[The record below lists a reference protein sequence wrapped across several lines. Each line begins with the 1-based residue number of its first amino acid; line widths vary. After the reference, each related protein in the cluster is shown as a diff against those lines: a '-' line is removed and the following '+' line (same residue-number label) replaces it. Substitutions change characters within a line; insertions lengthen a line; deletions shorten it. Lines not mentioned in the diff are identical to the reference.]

1 MINMPGTPIKN
12 AARIICILFCFGCM
26 LKGKAQENKP
36 AWNPGELRELF
47 NYCEK
52 PDLMKQLGFS
62 EEEADKV
69 GDIDYWGRLQYLKI
83 DANTNDTF
91 ATKNEVQEEMV
102 KRYKNIRLSND
113 QVKALLSFKENRE
126 AHPASCPLIVLNY
139 SKVFQPLTPQQATLQ
154 LQTKYRKQLVDKL
167 GINGRQANM
176 LCEAEVWRQKE
187 AISISAIPENN
198 FDRIRKTVALNEE
211 AGKRFK
217 ALGLTDDQVNTAL
230 QFFTENSLDTPKK

>member
-1 MINMPGTPIKN
+1 
-12 AARIICILFCFGCM
+12 
-26 LKGKAQENKP
+26 
-36 AWNPGELRELF
+36 
-47 NYCEK
+47 
-52 PDLMKQLGFS
+52 MKQLNLS
-62 EEEADKV
+62 EQEADKI

-102 KRYKNIRLSND
+102 RRYRNIRLSND

-126 AHPASCPLIVLNY
+126 VHPASCPLIELNY
-139 SKVFQPLTPQQATLQ
+139 SNAFQALTPQQATLQ

-176 LCEAEVWRQKE
+176 LCETEVWRQKE
-187 AISISAIPENN
+187 ALAISAMPPNN
-198 FDRIRKTVALNEE
+198 FDRVRKTVALNEE

-217 ALGLTDDQVNTAL
+217 AIGLSEEQVHTAL

>member
-1 MINMPGTPIKN
+1 MI
-12 AARIICILFCFGCM
+12 RIAFFICLFFSCA
-26 LKGKAQENKP
+26 LVETATAQEKQP

-52 PDLMKQLGFS
+52 PDLMKQLNLS
-62 EEEADKV
+62 EQEADKV

-91 ATKNEVQEEMV
+91 ATKNEVQEEMI
-102 KRYKNIRLSND
+102 KRYKNIHLSND

-126 AHPASCPLIVLNY
+126 THPASCPLIVLNY
-139 SKVFQPLTPQQATLQ
+139 NKTFQPLTPQQATLQ

-187 AISISAIPENN
+187 AISIATIPENN
-198 FDRIRKTVALNEE
+198 FERVRKTVTLNEE

-217 ALGLTDDQVNTAL
+217 ALGLSDDQVNTAL